1 MHQSSPRPLLCD
13 RTREWV
19 ALRLDAELSDFETA
33 LMTAHLERCAECRA
47 FGEDVAAITSTLR
60 AAPLETLE
68 HPITLPARERLPF
81 RRLPLIAAA
90 AVVLVA
96 AALGGVWGAI
106 GSSPPRATA
115 TPPVRAPMLATAP
128 DAFLRDLR
136 VLALRQSATR
146 SLGASKPVLRAS
158 A

>member
-1 MHQSSPRPLLCD
+1 MHQSAPRPLLCD

-19 ALRLDAELSDFETA
+19 ALRLDADLSDFERA

-47 FGEDVAAITSTLR
+47 FGDDVAAITAALR
-60 AAPLETLE
+60 AAPLE
-68 HPITLPARERLPF
+68 PLPQPVEVPTRERLPV
-81 RRLPLIAAA
+81 RKLPLIAAA

-96 AALGGVWGAI
+96 AALGGVWGSL
-106 GSSPPRATA
+106 GSAPQPAASA
-115 TPPVRAPMLATAP
+115 PVHAPMLANTP

-136 VLALRQSATR
+136 LIALRQSATR
-146 SLGASKPVLRAS
+146 SLGAAKPVLRAS